1 MRTLQRYGLMCASF
15 AVFLLITSCVST
27 SAAEKGD
34 AARGSH
40 RVAEKTDK
48 DVLLIFTGSDW
59 STEATSF
66 SKTVLTEAFKT
77 SIAQNYTVRY
87 IDLLRNPREQDRE
100 AAQKN
105 YLLFSEYAVPDVPF
119 VVLQTASQDMYAS
132 AVIEA
137 DITTD
142 TALIGKIKALAMQ
155 RTAVVEARDL
165 ITTLQGVEKAR
176 AIDAFLNI
184 VGNAESHRYDSLRMQ
199 VPALDPDNQS
209 GLKSKYVLISADIR
223 AKGFAQQ
230 GDYHKAGDEY
240 RMTAETGGLD
250 SGELQLAWYLTAYA
264 YLMAG
269 NEKPQTIIEYL
280 QNAIAADPQSEAT
293 QQIEQAI
300 KKLEKEMQ

>member
-1 MRTLQRYGLMCASF
+1 MRKLQGYGLICASL
-15 AVFLLITSCVST
+15 AVVLMITSCVST
-27 SAAEKGD
+27 SAAEKD
-34 AARGSH
+34 NAAIGSK
-40 RVAEKTDK
+40 ATEK

-59 STEATSF
+59 SSEAALF
-66 SKTVLTEAFKT
+66 SKNVLTKNFKAT
-77 SIAQNYTVRY
+77 IAKTYTVRY
-87 IDLLRNPREQDRE
+87 IDVLRSPAEKDRD

-119 VVLQTASQDMYAS
+119 VVLQTAEQDMYAS

-142 TALIGKIKALAMQ
+142 AALIDKIHALTMQ
-155 RTAVVEARDL
+155 RSAVVEARDH
-165 ITTLQGVEKAR
+165 ITVSQGIEKAR

-184 VGNAESHRYDSLRMQ
+184 VGNAESHRYDALRMQ
-199 VPALDPDNQS
+199 VPMLDPDNQS

-240 RMTAETGGLD
+240 RVVAETGGLD

-269 NEKPQTIIEYL
+269 DEKPHTIIAYL
-280 QNAIAADPQSEAT
+280 QKALEADPNSDAS

-300 KKLEKEMQ
+300 KKLEKEMP